1 MKKISSLVVGLSTF
15 AATSSVALAQTYEA
29 AGTAVGTCT
38 VNGKVVS
45 CDEAMN
51 AVGSILGAF
60 GWIFGVLAILAI
72 VGGIFWLWM
81 LIDCL
86 KRDFKKDAD
95 KILWALAIFFL
106 NILGA
111 VLYFFIV
118 KNADKKS
125 A

>member
-1 MKKISSLVVGLSTF
+1 MKKISSLVAGLSTF

-29 AGTAVGTCT
+29 AGTATANCT
-38 VNGKVVS
+38 VNGQSVP
-45 CDEAMN
+45 CDQALN
-51 AVGSILGAF
+51 AVGSLLGAF
-60 GWIFGVLAILAI
+60 GWVFGVLALFA
-72 VGGIFWLWM
+72 VLGGIFWLWM

-86 KRDFKKDAD
+86 KRDFKKDSD

-106 NILGA
+106 SLLGA

>member
-1 MKKISSLVVGLSTF
+1 MKKFSSLVAGLSTF
-15 AATSSVALAQTYEA
+15 TATSSVALAQTYEA
-29 AGTAVGTCT
+29 TGVTTANCT
-38 VNGKVVS
+38 VNGQSVP
-45 CDEAMN
+45 CDQALN
-51 AVGSILGAF
+51 AVGSVLGAF
-60 GWIFGVLAILAI
+60 GWIFGVLALLAV

-111 VLYFFIV
+111 ILYFFIV
-118 KNADKKS
+118 KNEDKKS